1 MSTLYDKVSISGFAI
16 ENIDISGIEEVISHL
31 PKSGIVDPNIAEKGL
46 LYTLEGQNLCQEKI
60 VQVDRW
66 IGQLE
71 SSKNKAWS
79 QAALVRAKEAGYKTV
94 KDKEWFA
101 QSDDDYINSCNE
113 LVLAKA
119 CKKWLENKAGYFLAW
134 HYALKTFLRRDY
146 TIESA
151 SGVGY
156 NIGQAN
162 PEPFPSSSNNK
173 NQEEAD
179 SDFGGDDFEW
189 G

>member
-79 QAALVRAKEAGYKTV
+79 QAALVKAKEAGYKTA

-134 HYALKTFLRRDY
+134 HYALKTFLKRDY
-146 TIESA
+146 SIESA

-162 PEPFPSSSNNK
+162 PEPFPSPSNNRD
-173 NQEEAD
+173 QETD